1 LIVQSFKI
9 FGERHTGTNA
19 LSSFIIEN
27 FNIKFLYYDYL
38 GWKHRLAPN
47 ETEIQKFAT
56 QETIFLFTFRNPYSW
71 LKAMHRDPYYY
82 HYPKITE
89 LNFFEFVQF
98 QIEDYENLIMLW
110 NQKNLSYLEMINKVP
125 ISMLVKVED
134 FHNDQQSYFD
144 KISSKIEFN
153 GNFIPMERYLNG
165 RGQSS
170 DKSVTESLSIPSLSR
185 EEIEVINH
193 YLDKD
198 LMKELNYNLLP

>member
-1 LIVQSFKI
+1 MIVQSFKI

-47 ETEIQKFAT
+47 ESEIQKFAT

-89 LNFFEFVQF
+89 LNFFEFVQS

-110 NQKNLSYLEMINKVP
+110 NQKNFSYLEMINKVP

>member
-38 GWKHRLAPN
+38 GWKHRLAPKKN
-47 ETEIQKFAT
+47 EIQKFAT

-110 NQKNLSYLEMINKVP
+110 NQKNSSYLEMINKVP

-134 FHNDQQSYFD
+134 FHNDQQSYFN
-144 KISSKIEFN
+144 KISSKIGFN
-153 GNFIPMERYLNG
+153 GNFIPMDRYLNG

-170 DKSVTESLSIPSLSR
+170 DKSVKESLSIPNLSR
-185 EEIEVINH
+185 EEIEVINR

-198 LMKELNYNLLP
+198 LMKQLNYNLLP

>member
-1 LIVQSFKI
+1 MIVQSFKI

-110 NQKNLSYLEMINKVP
+110 NQKNSSYLEMTNKVP

-134 FHNDQQSYFD
+134 FHNDQKSYFN

-153 GNFIPMERYLNG
+153 GNFIPMDRYLNG

-170 DKSVTESLSIPSLSR
+170 DKSVTKSLSIPNLSH
-185 EEIEVINH
+185 EEIEVINC

-198 LMKELNYNLLP
+198 LMKQLNYNLLP

>member
-110 NQKNLSYLEMINKVP
+110 NQKNSSYLEMINKVP

-134 FHNDQQSYFD
+134 FHNDQQSYFN

-170 DKSVTESLSIPSLSR
+170 DKSVTESLSIPNLSR
-185 EEIEVINH
+185 EEIEVINR

>member
-1 LIVQSFKI
+1 MIVQSFKI

-82 HYPKITE
+82 HYPRITE

-110 NQKNLSYLEMINKVP
+110 NQKNSSYLEMTNKVP

-134 FHNDQQSYFD
+134 FHNDQKSYFN

-153 GNFIPMERYLNG
+153 GNFIPMDRYLNG

-170 DKSVTESLSIPSLSR
+170 DKSVTKSLSIPNLSH
-185 EEIEVINH
+185 EEIEVINR

>member
-1 LIVQSFKI
+1 MIVQSFKI

-110 NQKNLSYLEMINKVP
+110 NQKNSSYLEMINKVP

-170 DKSVTESLSIPSLSR
+170 DKSVTESLSIPNLSR
-185 EEIEVINH
+185 EEIEVINR

>member
-1 LIVQSFKI
+1 MIVQSFKI

-47 ETEIQKFAT
+47 ESEIQKFAT

-170 DKSVTESLSIPSLSR
+170 DKSVTESLSIPSLSH
-185 EEIEVINH
+185 EEIEVINC

-198 LMKELNYNLLP
+198 LMKQLNYNLLP

>member
-1 LIVQSFKI
+1 MIVQSFKI

-110 NQKNLSYLEMINKVP
+110 NQKNSSYLEMINKVP

-134 FHNDQQSYFD
+134 FHNDQQSYFN

-170 DKSVTESLSIPSLSR
+170 EKSVTESLSIPNLSR
-185 EEIEVINH
+185 EEIEVINR

>member
-170 DKSVTESLSIPSLSR
+170 DKSVTESLSIPNLSR
-185 EEIEVINH
+185 EEIEAINR

>member
-134 FHNDQQSYFD
+134 FHNDQQSYFN

-170 DKSVTESLSIPSLSR
+170 DKSVTESLTIPSLSR

>member
-1 LIVQSFKI
+1 MIVQSFKI

-56 QETIFLFTFRNPYSW
+56 EQTIFLFTFRNPYSW

-170 DKSVTESLSIPSLSR
+170 DKSVTESLSVPNLSS
-185 EEIEVINH
+185 EEIEVINR

>member
-1 LIVQSFKI
+1 MLVQSFKI

-110 NQKNLSYLEMINKVP
+110 NQKNSSYL
-125 ISMLVKVED
+125 D
-134 FHNDQQSYFD
+134 HF
-144 KISSKIEFN
+144 
-153 GNFIPMERYLNG
+153 
-165 RGQSS
+165 
-170 DKSVTESLSIPSLSR
+170 
-185 EEIEVINH
+185 
-193 YLDKD
+193 
-198 LMKELNYNLLP
+198 

>member
-1 LIVQSFKI
+1 MIVQSFKI

-47 ETEIQKFAT
+47 ESEIQKFAT

-110 NQKNLSYLEMINKVP
+110 NQKNSSYLEMINKVP

-134 FHNDQQSYFD
+134 FHNDQKSYFNR
-144 KISSKIEFN
+144 ISSKIEFN
-153 GNFIPMERYLNG
+153 GNFIPMDRYLNG

-170 DKSVTESLSIPSLSR
+170 DKSVTESLSIPNLSS

>member
-153 GNFIPMERYLNG
+153 GNFIPMDRYLNG

-170 DKSVTESLSIPSLSR
+170 DKSITESLTIPNLSR
-185 EEIEVINH
+185 EEIEVINS

>member
-1 LIVQSFKI
+1 MIAQSFKI

-110 NQKNLSYLEMINKVP
+110 NQKNSSYLEMINKVP

-134 FHNDQQSYFD
+134 FHNDQQSYFN

-170 DKSVTESLSIPSLSR
+170 DKSVTESLSIPNLSR
-185 EEIEVINH
+185 EEIEVINR

>member
-1 LIVQSFKI
+1 MIVQSFKI

-185 EEIEVINH
+185 EEIEVINR

>member
-1 LIVQSFKI
+1 MIVQSFKI

-89 LNFFEFVQF
+89 LNFFEFVHF

-110 NQKNLSYLEMINKVP
+110 NQKNSSYLEMINKVP

-134 FHNDQQSYFD
+134 FHNDQQSYFN
-144 KISSKIEFN
+144 KITSKIEFN
-153 GNFIPMERYLNG
+153 GNFIPMDRYLNG

-170 DKSVTESLSIPSLSR
+170 DKSVTESLSVPNLSS
-185 EEIEVINH
+185 EEIEVINR

>member
-1 LIVQSFKI
+1 MLVQSFKI

-110 NQKNLSYLEMINKVP
+110 NQKNSSYLEMINKVP

-134 FHNDQQSYFD
+134 FHNDQKSYFNR
-144 KISSKIEFN
+144 ISSKIEFN
-153 GNFIPMERYLNG
+153 GNFIPMDRYLNG

-170 DKSVTESLSIPSLSR
+170 DKSVTESLSIPNLSS

>member
-1 LIVQSFKI
+1 MGIPS
-9 FGERHTGTNA
+9 N
-19 LSSFIIEN
+19 
-27 FNIKFLYYDYL
+27 
-38 GWKHRLAPN
+38 WKHRLAPN

-170 DKSVTESLSIPSLSR
+170 EKSVTESLSIPNLSR
-185 EEIEVINH
+185 EEIEVINR

>member
-1 LIVQSFKI
+1 MIVQSFKI

-185 EEIEVINH
+185 EEIKVINH

>member
-1 LIVQSFKI
+1 MIVQSFKI

-153 GNFIPMERYLNG
+153 GNFIPMDRYLNG

-170 DKSVTESLSIPSLSR
+170 DKSVTKSLSIPNLSR
-185 EEIEVINH
+185 EEIEVINR

>member
-1 LIVQSFKI
+1 MIVQSFKI

-47 ETEIQKFAT
+47 ESEIQKFAT

-170 DKSVTESLSIPSLSR
+170 DKSVTESLSIPSLSH

>member
-1 LIVQSFKI
+1 MIAQSFKI

-110 NQKNLSYLEMINKVP
+110 NQKNSSYLEMINKVP

-134 FHNDQQSYFD
+134 FHNDQQSYFNR
-144 KISSKIEFN
+144 ISSKIEFN
-153 GNFIPMERYLNG
+153 GNFIPMDRYLNG

-170 DKSVTESLSIPSLSR
+170 DKSVTESLSVPNLSS
-185 EEIEVINH
+185 EEIEVINR

>member
-1 LIVQSFKI
+1 MIVQSFKI

-110 NQKNLSYLEMINKVP
+110 NQKNSSYLEMINKVP

-134 FHNDQQSYFD
+134 FHNDQQSYFN

-153 GNFIPMERYLNG
+153 GNFIPMDRYLNG

-170 DKSVTESLSIPSLSR
+170 DKSVTESLTIPNLSR
-185 EEIEVINH
+185 EEIEVINR

>member
-153 GNFIPMERYLNG
+153 GNFIPMDRYLNG

>member
-1 LIVQSFKI
+1 MIVQSFKI

-47 ETEIQKFAT
+47 ESEIQKFAT

-170 DKSVTESLSIPSLSR
+170 DKSVAESLSIPSLSR

>member
-1 LIVQSFKI
+1 MIVQSFKI

-134 FHNDQQSYFD
+134 FHNDQQSYFN

-170 DKSVTESLSIPSLSR
+170 DKSVAESLSIPNLSR
-185 EEIEVINH
+185 EEIEVINR

>member
-1 LIVQSFKI
+1 MIVQSFKI

-110 NQKNLSYLEMINKVP
+110 NQKNSSYLEMINKVP

>member
-1 LIVQSFKI
+1 MIVQSFKI

-47 ETEIQKFAT
+47 ETEIQKFST

-110 NQKNLSYLEMINKVP
+110 NQKNSSYLEMINKVP

-134 FHNDQQSYFD
+134 FHNDQQSYFN

-153 GNFIPMERYLNG
+153 GNFIPMDRYLNG

-170 DKSVTESLSIPSLSR
+170 DKSITESLTIPNLSR
-185 EEIEVINH
+185 EEIEVINS

>member
-1 LIVQSFKI
+1 MIVQSFKI

-110 NQKNLSYLEMINKVP
+110 NQKNSSYLEMINKVP

-134 FHNDQQSYFD
+134 FHNDQQSYFN

-170 DKSVTESLSIPSLSR
+170 DKSVTESLSIPNLSR
-185 EEIEVINH
+185 EEIEVINR

>member
-27 FNIKFLYYDYL
+27 FKLKFLYYDYL

-47 ETEIQKFAT
+47 ESEIQKFAT

-110 NQKNLSYLEMINKVP
+110 NQKNSSYLEMINKVP

-185 EEIEVINH
+185 EEIKVINR

>member
-1 LIVQSFKI
+1 MIVQSFKI

-110 NQKNLSYLEMINKVP
+110 NQKNSSYLEMINKVP

-134 FHNDQQSYFD
+134 FHNDQQSYFN

-153 GNFIPMERYLNG
+153 GNFIPMDRYLNG

-170 DKSVTESLSIPSLSR
+170 DKSITESLTIPSLSR

>member
-1 LIVQSFKI
+1 MIVQSFKI

-134 FHNDQQSYFD
+134 FHNDQQSYFN

-170 DKSVTESLSIPSLSR
+170 DKSVTESLSIPNLSS

>member
-1 LIVQSFKI
+1 MIVQSFKI

-98 QIEDYENLIMLW
+98 QIEDYENLIILW
-110 NQKNLSYLEMINKVP
+110 NQKNSSYLEMINKVP

-134 FHNDQQSYFD
+134 FHNDQQSYFN

-153 GNFIPMERYLNG
+153 GNFIPMDRYLNG

-170 DKSVTESLSIPSLSR
+170 DKSITESLTIPNLSR
-185 EEIEVINH
+185 EEIEVINS

>member
-1 LIVQSFKI
+1 MLVQSFKI

-110 NQKNLSYLEMINKVP
+110 NQKNSSYLEMINKVP

-134 FHNDQQSYFD
+134 FHNDQQSYFN

-170 DKSVTESLSIPSLSR
+170 EKSVTESLSIPNLSR
-185 EEIEVINH
+185 EEIEVINR

>member
-1 LIVQSFKI
+1 MIVQSFKI

-134 FHNDQQSYFD
+134 FHYDQQSYFN

-185 EEIEVINH
+185 EEIEVINR

>member
-1 LIVQSFKI
+1 MIVQSFKI

-19 LSSFIIEN
+19 LSSFVIEN

-56 QETIFLFTFRNPYSW
+56 QETIFLFTFRNPYTW

-89 LNFFEFVQF
+89 LNFFDFVQF

-110 NQKNLSYLEMINKVP
+110 NQKNSSYLEMINKVP

-134 FHNDQQSYFD
+134 FHNDQQSYFN

-153 GNFIPMERYLNG
+153 GNFIPMDRYLNG

-170 DKSVTESLSIPSLSR
+170 DKSVTESLTVPNLSR
-185 EEIEVINH
+185 EEIEVINR

>member
-1 LIVQSFKI
+1 MIAQSFKI

-110 NQKNLSYLEMINKVP
+110 NQKNSSYLEMINKVP

-134 FHNDQQSYFD
+134 FHNDQKSYFNR
-144 KISSKIEFN
+144 ISSKIEFN
-153 GNFIPMERYLNG
+153 GNFIPMDRYLNG

-170 DKSVTESLSIPSLSR
+170 DKSVTESLSIPNLSS

>member
-1 LIVQSFKI
+1 MIVQSFKI

-170 DKSVTESLSIPSLSR
+170 DKSVTESLTIPSLSR

-198 LMKELNYNLLP
+198 LMKVLNYNLLP